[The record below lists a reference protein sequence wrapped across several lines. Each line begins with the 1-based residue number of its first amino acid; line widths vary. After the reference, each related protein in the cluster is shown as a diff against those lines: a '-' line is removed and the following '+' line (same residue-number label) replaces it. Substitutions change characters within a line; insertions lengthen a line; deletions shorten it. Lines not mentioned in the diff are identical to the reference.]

1 MDKET
6 KNIIQK
12 IASIQVEALQNIL
25 DNLHNLNPSE
35 EDMLIDLLGLY
46 HEPAVLELYQD
57 PTVSDYSLKQEII
70 ETLENRIQG
79 YKSIIEYPNLIKSID
94 ERQLYIC
101 SHILFQ
107 MEDEW
112 IIDNS
117 QGVYGAWNVLFKES
131 YKFHPELTLIWYYGK
146 K

>member
-6 KNIIQK
+6 KDIIRR
-12 IASIQVEALQNIL
+12 IAYIQVEALQNIL
-25 DNLHNLNPSE
+25 DNFYNLNPSE
-35 EDMLIDLLGLY
+35 RDMLKDLLYLIP
-46 HEPAVLELYQD
+46 ESE
-57 PTVSDYSLKQEII
+57 QEILD
-70 ETLENRIQG
+70 TLHNRIQG
-79 YKSIIEYPNLIKSID
+79 YKEIIEYPNLIKAID
-94 ERQLYIC
+94 EQQLYIC

-117 QGVYGAWNVLFKES
+117 QGVYGAWNILFKES

>member
-6 KNIIQK
+6 KNIIQR

-46 HEPAVLELYQD
+46 HD
-57 PTVSDYSLKQEII
+57 PTASEYSIEQEVI

-79 YKSIIEYPNLIKSID
+79 YKDIIEYPNLIKSID

>member
-1 MDKET
+1 M
-6 KNIIQK
+6 

-25 DNLHNLNPSE
+25 NNFTNLNPSE
-35 EDMLIDLLGLY
+35 KDMLNDLLGIY
-46 HEPAVLELYQD
+46 PESE
-57 PTVSDYSLKQEII
+57 QEII
-70 ETLENRIQG
+70 EIIQNRIQG
-79 YKSIIEYPNLIKSID
+79 YKEIQEYPNLIKAID
-94 ERQLYIC
+94 EHQLYIC

-117 QGVYGAWNVLFKES
+117 QGVYGAWDILFKES